1 MQAQD
6 IMTID
11 LVTVQPDTPVEDI
24 AETLLKSKVSAVPV
38 VDASGAVV
46 GMVSEGDLVRRIENE
61 TLYADSWWLAMFTT
75 AKDRVGDFKKFHGR
89 TAADVM
95 TKDVITITGDVSV
108 VEIARILDWYNIK
121 RVPVTSNDT
130 IVGIVSRA
138 DLILNLANSHR
149 DAQTEVVDRQKA
161 AARRQAVKD
170 VIASSRVKPWMV
182 NASVNGEHVEL
193 FGLVDSLQDSE
204 TLAKEIL
211 ALPGV
216 TSVDTDML
224 RQSSEQDRAVRG

>member
-6 IMTID
+6 IMTVD
-11 LVTVQPDTPVEDI
+11 LITVQPDTPVEDI

-38 VDASGAVV
+38 VDTSGAVV

-75 AKDRVGDFKKFHGR
+75 AKDRVSDFKKFHGR

-121 RVPVTSNDT
+121 RVPVTSNDK
-130 IVGIVSRA
+130 IVSVEPTLF
-138 DLILNLANSHR
+138 LISRIA
-149 DAQTEVVDRQKA
+149 TETPKPKSSTGRKPQPVDRPL
-161 AARRQAVKD
+161 RT
-170 VIASSRVKPWMV
+170 
-182 NASVNGEHVEL
+182 
-193 FGLVDSLQDSE
+193 SL
-204 TLAKEIL
+204 LH
-211 ALPGV
+211 PG
-216 TSVDTDML
+216 
-224 RQSSEQDRAVRG
+224 